1 MKLKKM
7 TQKNNWITLITTS
20 KPYQLELIQGL
31 LLEHEIQSVII
42 NKIDSSYL
50 QFGEAELKVKESDFK
65 VAKEIIENVQE

>member
-1 MKLKKM
+1 L
-7 TQKNNWITLITTS
+7 T
-20 KPYQLELIQGL
+20 QGL